1 MHPLICAGDI
11 LAFGSDISVRNR
23 HYNFQEFLGCYE
35 RLATFQAKAARQ
47 ERIKVRKGLAQAS
60 RVHVPPD
67 LLPEL
72 WGISGPV
79 QELWADP
86 RGDREQ

>member
-1 MHPLICAGDI
+1 MVLLKPMSPMRKKQEIMHMYLKAGDI

-47 ERIKVRKGLAQAS
+47 ERIKVSLHEPLAQLS
-60 RVHVPPD
+60 
-67 LLPEL
+67 
-72 WGISGPV
+72 IT
-79 QELWADP
+79 
-86 RGDREQ
+86 